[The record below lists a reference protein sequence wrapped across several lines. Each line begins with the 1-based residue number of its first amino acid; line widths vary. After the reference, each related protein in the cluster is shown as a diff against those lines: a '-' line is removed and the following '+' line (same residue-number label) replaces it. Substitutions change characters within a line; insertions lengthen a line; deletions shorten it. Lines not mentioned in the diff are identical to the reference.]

1 MSSDDSQA
9 EILVPPEGTE
19 VATATKAPVERPVKT
34 RRKRGGKRA
43 RGGDTLRVPEP
54 KTVEALPSAD
64 VLPEAKLVLEL
75 DPEPAPELAADR
87 GVTHTDVAG
96 LQPFSSAEVTAEVE
110 LLEQAPSP
118 RITDS
123 QSVSDAVD
131 DTIDLEE
138 PDEVFEEL
146 QSEGAGSG
154 PTPRGI
160 TPPPHPHK
168 ETAREVPMPV
178 FHEPRYWWEKFFND
192 DYLRSVRMLSDEQVN
207 RQCDFI
213 ESRLSLKRG
222 ASILDVGCGL
232 GAHAVELAAR
242 GYAVVGL
249 DISLPMLSRA
259 SDEAQERNQRLNFLH
274 ADMRELSFEAAFDAV
289 LCWGTSFGY
298 FDDESNRQVI
308 ERLYRTLKPRG
319 RLMLGVVNRDFVVKS
334 QPNVVWFE
342 GDGCLCMEETSFD
355 FISSRLNV
363 RRTLLMEDGRQRE
376 SSYSLR
382 LYTLHELGQLLH
394 HQGFRV
400 GEVSGSEATPGVF
413 FGADSSQML
422 ILAER
427 RADTAYP
434 DAEEGNDWEDDTAA
448 PRPTL
453 VDADPRFDDEITGVK
468 Q

>member
-9 EILVPPEGTE
+9 EILVPPDG
-19 VATATKAPVERPVKT
+19 VDTAAAAKAPTERPAKT
-34 RRKRGGKRA
+34 RRKRGGGGRRA
-43 RGGDTLRVPEP
+43 RVADTIKVPEEETP
-54 KTVEALPSAD
+54 GGLP
-64 VLPEAKLVLEL
+64 PEAKLVLEL
-75 DPEPAPELAADR
+75 DLDPALAAAEAQI
-87 GVTHTDVAG
+87 HSNVAG
-96 LQPFSSAEVTAEVE
+96 QQPFSSAEVTAEVD
-110 LLEQAPSP
+110 LLDQIA
-118 RITDS
+118 TT
-123 QSVSDAVD
+123 VVADAQPMPEAAED
-131 DTIDLEE
+131 EIDLEE
-138 PDEVFEEL
+138 PDEVLEEL
-146 QSEGAGSG
+146 GAERSAAG
-154 PTPRGI
+154 PTPRGV

-168 ETAREVPMPV
+168 GAPEVPLPV
-178 FHEPRYWWEKFFND
+178 FHEPRYWWERFFND
-192 DYLRSVRMLSDEQVN
+192 DYLRSVRMLSDEQVS

-213 ESRLSLKRG
+213 ESRLALQPG

-232 GAHAVELAAR
+232 GAHAVELASR

-259 SDEAQERNQRLNFLH
+259 SDEAQERDQRLNFLH
-274 ADMRELSFEAAFDAV
+274 ADMRELSFESAFDAV

-298 FDDESNRQVI
+298 FDDEANRQVI

-355 FISSRLNV
+355 FIASRLNV

-382 LYTLHELGQLLH
+382 LYTLHELGHLLH

-413 FGADSSQML
+413 FGADSPQML

-427 RADTAYP
+427 RANTPYP
-434 DAEEGNDWEDDTAA
+434 DAEESNEWEDETAA

-453 VDADPRFDDEITGVK
+453 VDADPRFDDEETTGVK